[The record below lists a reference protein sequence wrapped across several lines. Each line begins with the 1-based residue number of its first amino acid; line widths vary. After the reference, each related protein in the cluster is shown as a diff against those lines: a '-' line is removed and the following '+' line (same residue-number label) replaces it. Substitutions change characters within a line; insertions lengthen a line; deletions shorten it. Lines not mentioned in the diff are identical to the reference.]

1 MDRLQPRRD
10 HFRPNYSQYS
20 GRRMPPCHYNVGEP
34 GNDLAI
40 LELTRN
46 RHQWWAVDGIFI
58 FFHASRVIAA
68 PPPSTLHLAQI
79 IIAVTD
85 GPAGFSESI
94 YSVSTLLNDP
104 GGGGGGSGG
113 ADGRVATDVLRSRWR
128 RPASGGY

>member
-46 RHQWWAVDGIFI
+46 RHQWWAVDGIF
-58 FFHASRVIAA
+58 FFFFMHR
-68 PPPSTLHLAQI
+68 
-79 IIAVTD
+79 
-85 GPAGFSESI
+85 E
-94 YSVSTLLNDP
+94 
-104 GGGGGGSGG
+104 
-113 ADGRVATDVLRSRWR
+113 
-128 RPASGGY
+128 